1 MVSKRI
7 EAGEDP
13 YPITFCKR
21 VPSKVYEKEK
31 ISGVQA
37 AMLDLLEHIVNDK
50 KMGSREKRKKL
61 KRFKLSYPEVYAGR
75 FPTSDVE
82 PECMRNSGAFSSSMP
97 SLSKLRSVMRI

>member
-1 MVSKRI
+1 M

-37 AMLDLLEHIVNDK
+37 AMHDLLEHILQDS
-50 KMGSREKRKKL
+50 KMNEREKRKKL
-61 KRFKLSYPEVYAGR
+61 KKFKAAYPDIFAQK
-75 FPTSDVE
+75 FPTPNDL
-82 PECMRNSGAFSSSMP
+82 PEYFHNSGA
-97 SLSKLRSVMRI
+97 LCKLKNVVMRI